1 MTTPEN
7 VTHRFPQPR
16 EIPGENHPLAR
27 YYDRHVS
34 TRHLLHWLLL
44 PNPNLQG
51 KPARIAHLFWA
62 HAEEL
67 VQLLGDGI
75 ELSAG
80 LRKLIEAKD
89 CLVRQALEDGE
100 DIVP

>member
-7 VTHRFPQPR
+7 VTHRFPQPQQD
-16 EIPGENHPLAR
+16 PAQNHPLAR

-34 TRHLLHWLLL
+34 TRHLLHWLV
-44 PNPNLQG
+44 PHRGVEDKAEQ
-51 KPARIAHLFWA
+51 IANIFWA
-62 HAEEL
+62 SAEEL
-67 VQLLGDGI
+67 VQLLGDGA

-80 LRKLIEAKD
+80 LRKLLEAKD

-100 DIVP
+100 DIAP